1 MIQRPTFISK
11 FFISFLSVL
20 FCTLTSCIE
29 DGVTSSPSDRL
40 YFSTDTLEMGT
51 LITEDVSTTH
61 RFTVRNP
68 HSKGIIISNIS
79 LSGENA
85 DFFRLNVDG
94 FSGREFNDVEI
105 RANDS
110 IYVLVSCTLPA
121 NNSDLPIKLLANIDF
136 KSNGNTSS
144 VVVSATGRDVVR
156 LHALTVDTD
165 TRFSPN
171 RPYQVFDSLVV
182 AEGATLTLPAG
193 TQILFHDKAR
203 MVVRGSLRAE
213 GSVEDPV
220 ELRGDRTGNVITDI
234 TFDLMSRQWDGLA
247 FSSTS
252 HDNLLSHTIVRNT
265 VYPTT
270 VDHTDLTIINSR
282 LRNSGSTVLDVSGGS
297 VTAVGSEFAEAAD
310 GVVYLDG
317 GQHTFNQCTF
327 ANYYL
332 FSAIGGPA
340 IGLNHINELTD
351 NGSGEPYASIEISNS
366 IIYGLGSDISHG
378 TLDGTSV
385 YLKNCLLKSNGS
397 DDYNF
402 INCIW
407 GADPLYYTV
416 RNDYIFDYRVKPES
430 PAIGAADGSLNV
442 HPAAAVDA
450 YGVPRNTPPDLGA
463 YTFTQPEE

>member
-1 MIQRPTFISK
+1 
-11 FFISFLSVL
+11 
-20 FCTLTSCIE
+20 
-29 DGVTSSPSDRL
+29 
-40 YFSTDTLEMGT
+40 MGT
-51 LITEDVSTTH
+51 VITEDVSTTH

-68 HSKGIIISNIS
+68 HSKGIVISNIS

-85 DFFRLNVDG
+85 GYFRLNVDG

-121 NNSDLPIKLLANIDF
+121 NDSDLPVNLLANIDF
-136 KSNGNTSS
+136 KSNGNTST

-156 LHALTVDTD
+156 LHGFTVDAD
-165 TRFSPN
+165 TGFSPL
-171 RPYQVFDSLVV
+171 RPYQIFDSLVV

-193 TQILFHDKAR
+193 TQLMFHDKAR
-203 MVVRGSLRAE
+203 MIVRGSLRAE
-213 GSVEDPV
+213 GSVEAPV

-247 FSSTS
+247 FTSTS
-252 HDNLLSHTIVRNT
+252 RDNLLSHTIVRNT

-282 LRNSGSTVLDVSGGS
+282 LRNSGSTVLDVTGGT

-317 GQHTFNQCTF
+317 GNHTFNQCTF

-340 IGLNHINELTD
+340 IGLNHINEVTD
-351 NGSGEPYASIEISNS
+351 NGSGEPYASVEISNS
-366 IIYGLGSDISHG
+366 IIYGLGTDISHG

-385 YLKNCLLKSNGS
+385 YLRNCLLKSNGS

-402 INCIW
+402 INCLW
-407 GADPLYYTV
+407 GEDPLYYTV
-416 RNDYIFDYRVKPES
+416 RNDYVFDYRLKPES
-430 PAIGAADGSLNV
+430 PAIGAADATLNT

-450 YGVPRNTPPDLGA
+450 YGQPRNTPPDLGA
-463 YTFTQPEE
+463 YTFITPEE

>member
-1 MIQRPTFISK
+1 MSA
-11 FFISFLSVL
+11 LL
-20 FCTLTSCIE
+20 FTVTSCIE
-29 DGVTSSPSDRL
+29 DGVTTSPSDRL
-40 YFSTDTLEMGT
+40 YFSTDTLDMGT
-51 LITEDVSTTH
+51 VITEDVSTTH

-68 HSKGIIISNIS
+68 HSKGIVISNIS

-85 DFFRLNVDG
+85 GYFRLNVDG

-121 NNSDLPIKLLANIDF
+121 NDSDLPVNLLANIDF
-136 KSNGNTSS
+136 KSNGNTST

-156 LHALTVDTD
+156 LHGFTVDAD
-165 TRFSPN
+165 TGFSPL
-171 RPYQVFDSLVV
+171 RPYQIFDSLVV

-193 TQILFHDKAR
+193 TQLMFHDKAR
-203 MVVRGSLRAE
+203 MIVRGSLRAE
-213 GSVEDPV
+213 GSVEAPV

-247 FSSTS
+247 FTSTS
-252 HDNLLSHTIVRNT
+252 RDNLLSHTIVRNT

-282 LRNSGSTVLDVSGGS
+282 LRNSGSTVLDVTGGT

-317 GQHTFNQCTF
+317 GNHTFNQCTF

-340 IGLNHINELTD
+340 IGLNHINEVTD
-351 NGSGEPYASIEISNS
+351 NGSGEPYASVEISNS
-366 IIYGLGSDISHG
+366 IIYGLGTDISHG
-378 TLDGTSV
+378 TL
-385 YLKNCLLKSNGS
+385 
-397 DDYNF
+397 
-402 INCIW
+402 
-407 GADPLYYTV
+407 
-416 RNDYIFDYRVKPES
+416 
-430 PAIGAADGSLNV
+430 
-442 HPAAAVDA
+442 
-450 YGVPRNTPPDLGA
+450 
-463 YTFTQPEE
+463 